1 MRELYYPKA
10 DRTSQWYGGNSY
22 FPPSRVDNRVDSVV
36 LHTTEGRGWADY
48 KGGGN
53 SPHFTF
59 IPWTLEWRQHI
70 PVNVPAMAL
79 RDLSGG
85 TRTNWGGVIQIEIA
99 GTSGWA
105 STENPSRQYTIA
117 DSMKSANMSEDAK
130 RALGEFA
137 AWANQEWGVPFVA
150 PLPFLNW
157 NQNGRR
163 FSVAEWDNFSGWTGH
178 ARVPENDHSDPGP
191 IDIDAIFAYAQG
203 LPGGG
208 GGQSAPVPEPDYLGT
223 ATPFPGAGFFTIGR
237 ISPLITLL
245 GERLVLHG
253 WTGYQVGPGSQ
264 FTQTDKEAVA
274 WFQRNQGWSGSDA
287 DGIPGP
293 VTWNRLM
300 AEPAA
305 PTPVQ
310 QDARIPISVAGLKE
324 AFQAHPNGPSSWVS
338 GYVGPVQEMLNKLG
352 FLPTVHTYGHYGTSV
367 VSAVKAYQRSLG
379 HGADG
384 WLGPIELGT
393 LIDQSGFGD
402 RYAGVA

>member
-1 MRELYYPKA
+1 MPSLYYPKA

-22 FPPSRVDNRVDSVV
+22 YPSSRVDNRVDSVV

-137 AWANQEWGVPFVA
+137 AWANREWSVPFVA

-157 NQNGRR
+157 NQSGRR

-203 LPGGG
+203 LPGSGG
-208 GGQSAPVPEPDYLGT
+208 GTSVPTPPDSWDGSS
-223 ATPFPGAGFFTIGR
+223 FPGEGAFQIGK
-237 ISPLITLL
+237 SHPATTLL
-245 GERLVLHG
+245 GERLVAHG
-253 WTGYQVGPGSQ
+253 WTGYSYGPSPV
-264 FTQTDKEAVA
+264 FTETDRTGVA
-274 WFQRNQGWSGSDA
+274 WFQHNQGWTGSNA
-287 DGIPGP
+287 DGFPGP
-293 VTWNRLM
+293 ETWGRLM
-300 AEPAA
+300 AAPGGSTPPAPEPSSKH
-305 PTPVQ
+305 PLSVQ
-310 QDARIPISVAGLKE
+310 QLKDC
-324 AFQAHPNGPSSWVS
+324 FVAHPKGPSSWTHPM
-338 GYVGPVQEMLNKLG
+338 VGPVQEMLRAVGALD
-352 FLPTVHTYGHYGTSV
+352 VIHTYGHYGTSV
-367 VSAVKAYQRSLG
+367 VQAVRVYQRSLG
-379 HGADG
+379 HAADG
-384 WLGPIELGT
+384 WLGPIELRT
-393 LIDQSGFGD
+393 LIDQSGRSSEF
-402 RYAGVA
+402 AATE